1 MSMIGKKKQ
10 TEDPQNYIIRKEY
23 KKAIDIYR
31 DRLKEQPNNTNL
43 RLALADALLANSQV
57 AEALR
62 EYKDLAA
69 KYTAEHFI
77 LKAVAIYKKM
87 LKIRPDMK
95 DVEKL
100 LSGLSEQ
107 EEEEEVQVASGDP
120 EVFEVMD
127 SDSDVPA
134 VEPAQQQGLLKELSP
149 EEFKQLIA
157 RLSLRHFEK
166 DVVIVKEGD
175 RGDSLFIIVRGSVR
189 ALTKGPRQK
198 EIVLGNLGEGD
209 FFGEVS
215 LLTGKPRTA
224 TIITTAASD
233 FLELTRADY
242 ESLIKKY
249 PHIKQLMQELHEQR
263 AMEAVRVI
271 KKSYREGA

>member
-10 TEDPQNYIIRKEY
+10 AEDPQNYIVRKEY

-95 DVEKL
+95 DVERL

-107 EEEEEVQVASGDP
+107 EEEVQVASGDP

-127 SDSDVPA
+127 SDSDVPT
-134 VEPAQQQGLLKELSP
+134 VEPGQQQGLLKELSP

-189 ALTKGPRQK
+189 ALTKGPREK

-209 FFGEVS
+209 FFGEVA

-224 TIITTAASD
+224 TIITTAVSD

-249 PHIKQLMQELHEQR
+249 PRIKQLMQELHEQR